1 MSEQIYNPQHFVIG
15 YWSGSQ
21 WVISVVD
28 LNANEPNKPFFAS
41 DLRLA
46 TAAIEAKLM
55 EIREEEK

>member
-1 MSEQIYNPQHFVIG
+1 MTEPTYSPTKILTA
-15 YWSGSQ
+15 YWTGHQ
-21 WVISVVD
+21 WVISISD
-28 LNANEPNKPFFAS
+28 SSTSEKPKPFIVT